1 MDVNLV
7 NLLLISLI
15 TLHIWSTRRSYQYDK
30 GITNAKILNDSLKYV
45 FLFCLMCVWV
55 GGCMCVCGL
64 LGFFRGGVGNILYG
78 INKWPR
84 DDKNNI
90 LNEIFWKKFTHQSEK
105 LWRKCL
111 TQQNFVC
118 KIYVFLNTE
127 MHKICILVHFQRQF
141 SFSGRNVCVNEN
153 DEVLHLR

>member
-1 MDVNLV
+1 MGGCV
-7 NLLLISLI
+7 
-15 TLHIWSTRRSYQYDK
+15 
-30 GITNAKILNDSLKYV
+30 
-45 FLFCLMCVWV
+45 CVWFVGFFSGV
-55 GGCMCVCGL
+55 GG
-64 LGFFRGGVGNILYG
+64 GGVGNILYG

-90 LNEIFWKKFTHQSEK
+90 LDEIFWKKKFTHQSEK

-127 MHKICILVHFQRQF
+127 MHKICILVHVQRQF

>member
-15 TLHIWSTRRSYQYDK
+15 TLHIWSTRRSYQYAK

-45 FLFCLMCVWV
+45 FLFCLMCGWV
-55 GGCMCVCGL
+55 GVCVCVVCWV
-64 LGFFRGGVGNILYG
+64 FFGGGVGNILYG

-105 LWRKCL
+105 LWRKL
-111 TQQNFVC
+111 N
-118 KIYVFLNTE
+118 KILYVKYMGFFNTE
-127 MHKICILVHFQRQF
+127 MHKICILVHVQRQF

-153 DEVLHLR
+153 DEGLHLR